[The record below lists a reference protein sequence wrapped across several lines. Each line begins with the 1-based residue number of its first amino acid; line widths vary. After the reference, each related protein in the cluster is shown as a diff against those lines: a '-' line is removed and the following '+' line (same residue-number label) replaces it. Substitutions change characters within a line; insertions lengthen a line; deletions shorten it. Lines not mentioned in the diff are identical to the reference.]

1 MLKDDLYNI
10 GVDVDGTVSDFF
22 GDDYDIY
29 YETLKALA
37 ADTKIDELKAAIKK
51 KDVSGAFEAAHCL
64 KAAVGMCGNEILMQR
79 LVVLVEIL
87 RKNGYIVSTMNAK
100 GYKNNSKLMIFMEID
115 DTELSDS

>member
-87 RKNGYIVSTMNAK
+87 RKNQMPTGAQIDSFYVSFREFVNVI
-100 GYKNNSKLMIFMEID
+100 NRN
-115 DTELSDS
+115 